1 MPHYAETSGLDAT
14 GLAEHVR
21 VCSQSHSG
29 WLELHCAAEVAKGF
43 CAARVVTTG
52 VLLALLMAMAITVL

>member
-1 MPHYAETSGLDAT
+1 MSHYAETSILDAT

-21 VCSQSHSG
+21 ACSQSHSG

-43 CAARVVTTG
+43 CASRVVTTG
-52 VLLALLMAMAITVL
+52 VLVVLLMAMAITIL